1 MENEKQLDKKKKTTM
16 LVIGLVVVL
25 AAVIAIALSMPKS
38 QKDPNKNLPTGPSG
52 QGVESPDGDMPGD
65 FVEGEEPGAVDFEEP
80 VNPVLEGAVINAPG
94 ANLVTKDG
102 KVVNEEGKEV
112 RSDVAY
118 NSPEAPR
125 QTLAIDNPD
134 EIKNAVR
141 LTLGDEGFS
150 PTEFS
155 VKAGEAVTIA
165 LTSASGE
172 SHGMVFDDAKLQAV
186 IINLPP
192 NETRAVTFNAPSE
205 KGEYSFYCGIPG
217 HKNRGE
223 IGVMKVQ

>member
-38 QKDPNKNLPTGPSG
+38 PKEPSKVTPSNPNAS
-52 QGVESPDGDMPGD
+52 QVEGGEGDMP
-65 FVEGEEPGAVDFEEP
+65 EGGEGNMDAVDFEEA
-80 VNPVLEGAVINAPG
+80 VNPVLEGAVVNAPG

-165 LTSASGE
+165 LTSGSTEA